1 MAQLEITPHASRLTR
16 WPSRFGA
23 VLTAKLLQ
31 ASDRL
36 FQPLP
41 LQADR
46 YDRKFLFA
54 VGSVLAFTLLA
65 YWTLTDFWNVQWF
78 AGEDGLSEWWSVAAY
93 VVSAAMAGFT
103 ARWLMRLGHRGLGM
117 FNVLLAAAFLFGA
130 LEEISWGQRLFEWST
145 PEALSRINEQ
155 DETSIHNLPSF
166 DSVFTTLIFWAS
178 IVALLGAVAR
188 AVLHRHQRVTTAD
201 FILPSL
207 VLSPALSPALLMIM
221 FWIVGG
227 QSFPGNI
234 PRLVL
239 THFDLD
245 PVGSEIPEVLVGLGL
260 CVYTYSNFRRAATLK
275 SH

>member
-1 MAQLEITPHASRLTR
+1 M
-16 WPSRFGA
+16 GA
-23 VLTAKLLQ
+23 FLTAKLLQ

-36 FQPLP
+36 FQPSP
-41 LQADR
+41 FQADR

-78 AGEDGLSEWWSVAAY
+78 AGEDGLSEWWSVATFVA
-93 VVSAAMAGFT
+93 SAAMAAFT
-103 ARWLMRLGHRGLGM
+103 ARWLMRLGRRGLGM
-117 FNVLLAAAFLFGA
+117 FNMLLAALFLFGG

-178 IVALLGAVAR
+178 TVALLGAVAR
-188 AVLHRHQRVTTAD
+188 AVLHRHHRVTTAD

-207 VLSPALSPALLMIM
+207 VLSPVLLMM
-221 FWIVGG
+221 VFWIAGA
-227 QSFPGNI
+227 QPYPGNL
-234 PRLVL
+234 PRILL
-239 THFDLD
+239 THLDLR
-245 PVGSEIPEVLVGLGL
+245 PVGSEIPEVLMGL
-260 CVYTYSNFRRAATLK
+260 CLCLYTYGNLRRAATLR